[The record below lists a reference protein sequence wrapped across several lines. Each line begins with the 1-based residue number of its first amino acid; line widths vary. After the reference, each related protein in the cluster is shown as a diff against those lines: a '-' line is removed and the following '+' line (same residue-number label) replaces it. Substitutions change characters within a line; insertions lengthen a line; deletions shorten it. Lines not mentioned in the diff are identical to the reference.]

1 MGPGLRRDDGLK
13 VNAEKKISALRQKSR
28 RKKTAPEGAVLV
40 QSNPDYS
47 ASS

>member
-1 MGPGLRRDDGLK
+1 MP
-13 VNAEKKISALRQKSR
+13 SAMRGGEASKDLAGDSQ
-28 RKKTAPEGAVLV
+28 KKTAPEGAVLV

>member
-13 VNAEKKISALRQKSR
+13 FNAENKISAVRQKSR
-28 RKKTAPEGAVLV
+28 RKKTAPEGAVSV
-40 QSNPDYS
+40 QVETDYS